1 MVLEAHFLPPLGSSA
16 ESWLSLLRQ
25 KAFCW
30 CQWSCREKLFPG
42 TLEWRP
48 CLSVHT
54 SLGNVPF
61 LSFLEVLPRETR
73 CSLAPPKPTCK
84 HVAQCGACSLSLSFW
99 EQVQPAGWGRPFFA
113 ETMAIVLMQYLY
125 PAYVMKEWNSG
136 GSVYSATYM
145 FLSFSQ
151 INPMLYLYYV
161 ALGTPLHSR
170 EREIKSYKRNS

>member
-16 ESWLSLLRQ
+16 ESWLSFLRE

-30 CQWSCREKLFPG
+30 CQWPWREKLFPG

-48 CLSVHT
+48 WPSVHT

-73 CSLAPPKPTCK
+73 CSLAPPKLTCK
-84 HVAQCGACSLSLSFW
+84 HRAQCGACCLSLSSW

-113 ETMAIVLMQYLY
+113 ETMVPYAILIPSLCYEIMEFRGQCVFSYLY
-125 PAYVMKEWNSG
+125 VSKFFPNKPHVI
-136 GSVYSATYM
+136 SVLCGIRDPIT
-145 FLSFSQ
+145 
-151 INPMLYLYYV
+151 
-161 ALGTPLHSR
+161 
-170 EREIKSYKRNS
+170 